1 MYIYCMYNPT
11 ISMYTSNGFAKA
23 RFKDAGDQEAVS
35 FLMVKKAIAV
45 WWILPSQSKLKR
57 EQNSCFSQSLELQL
71 RDRTS
76 LSVYISLSRFSS
88 HYFFSAHSDAY
99 VCTRLPH
106 LNIFIPSFL

>member
-1 MYIYCMYNPT
+1 MYNPT
-11 ISMYTSNGFAKA
+11 IFMYTTNGFAKA
-23 RFKDAGDQEAVS
+23 RFQDAGDQEAVS

-57 EQNSCFSQSLELQL
+57 EQNSCFSPSIELQL

-76 LSVYISLSRFSS
+76 LSVYISLSRFSP

-99 VCTRLPH
+99 VLVCTRLPH